1 MNSKEQKRTAP
12 LVAASSSADSSALQA
27 TGQGGGGFE
36 SALVRRRVSQIVL
49 YALLI
54 IGALIALFPMLWMLS
69 ASFMP
74 TGEAST
80 YPPHLIPSRITFTHY
95 RELFTRL
102 NLGRYLFNSTLIAVT
117 VTAVS
122 LVVNSMAG
130 YAFAKLRFRGRDRT
144 FRLLSLGLVL
154 PVQIAML
161 PLFLLMKNLHLVN
174 TYWGVIIPGMAS
186 IFGIFLIRQYALSIP
201 DDMLDAARIDGA
213 SELRIYW
220 EVVVPGI
227 LPILATLA
235 IWTFLATWNDFMWPL
250 IVLSDEAHYTLPV
263 ALANL
268 SGEHVQDTELMMAGS
283 VLTVIPVLAVFLFL
297 QRYYIQGVMAGSVK
311 G

>member
-1 MNSKEQKRTAP
+1 MNRLLLTKIALYTL
-12 LVAASSSADSSALQA
+12 LV
-27 TGQGGGGFE
+27 
-36 SALVRRRVSQIVL
+36 
-49 YALLI
+49 
-54 IGALIALFPMLWMLS
+54 IGALLALGPMMWMLS
-69 ASFMP
+69 ASVMP
-74 TGEAST
+74 TGEASA
-80 YPPHLIPSRITFTHY
+80 YPPRFFPSSVTFEHY
-95 RELFTRL
+95 TELFTRL
-102 NLGRYLFNSTLIAVT
+102 NLGRYLFNSAFIAFM
-117 VTAVS
+117 VTAIS
-122 LVVNSMAG
+122 LVINSMAG

-154 PVQIAML
+154 PVQVAML
-161 PLFLLMKNLHLVN
+161 PLFLLMKNLHLIN
-174 TYWGVIIPGMAS
+174 TYWGVIIPGMSS

-250 IVLSDEAHYTLPV
+250 IVLSDESHYTLPV